1 VTDPRRPEH
10 ENDRGG
16 TGDRLLAALI
26 TVGLAAVLVRVSQLN
41 FGAVLAPGLAVI
53 LLVAVLAVRR
63 AIGPGQARSVLS
75 LVAVGVL
82 GLALLSSLV
91 LVVLLVG
98 LNSRGE

>member
-1 VTDPRRPEH
+1 VTDPRRPDH
-10 ENDRGG
+10 EDHRRGA
-16 TGDRLLAALI
+16 GDRLLAAFI
-26 TVGLAAVLVRVSQLN
+26 TFGLAAVLVRVSQLN

-63 AIGPGQARSVLS
+63 ALGPGQARSVLS

-91 LVVLLVG
+91 LVVLLIG
-98 LNSRGE
+98 LSHRGE